1 MSDRTFANVTVVAC
15 PAEHIRA
22 VLAILD
28 TYGLDL
34 EFGAGSRDHPLP
46 AFVLGE
52 PYIDDQMACGSSSEI
67 AGELAALDGVA
78 FCVAE
83 DPRYEWLGQLH
94 YVLADGRAFRSEG
107 DAQGNCVMTGSA
119 YRSLR
124 DSCPDP
130 GTLRDAL
137 DEAFGSRVVA
147 EYEDLVGA
155 LSQQA
160 EEERT
165 LPPAAGPGPM
175 H

>member
-1 MSDRTFANVTVVAC
+1 MSDRTFASVTIVAC
-15 PAEHIRA
+15 PTEHIRA
-22 VLAILD
+22 VLAVLD

-34 EFGAGSRDHPLP
+34 EFGAGSRDHPLT

-52 PYIDDQMACGSSSEI
+52 LYIDDQMACGSSSEI
-67 AGELAALDGVA
+67 AGELAALAGVA
-78 FCVAE
+78 FCVQE

-94 YVLADGRAFRSEG
+94 YVLADGRAFWSEG

-137 DEAFGSRVVA
+137 DEAFGSAIVA
-147 EYEDLVGA
+147 EYEDLFGVLG
-155 LSQQA
+155 QQP

-165 LPPAAGPGPM
+165 RPLGVGPGRLP
-175 H
+175 